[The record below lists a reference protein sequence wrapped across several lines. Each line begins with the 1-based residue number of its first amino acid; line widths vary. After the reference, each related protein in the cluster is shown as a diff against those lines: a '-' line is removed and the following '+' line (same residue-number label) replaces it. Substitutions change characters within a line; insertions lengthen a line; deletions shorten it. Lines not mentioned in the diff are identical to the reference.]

1 MHSVLQILATF
12 GQVLQG
18 QLFPALTAELGPLD
32 EPHQKLVRV
41 LAMLQLDAFV
51 PVRRGPGR
59 PPYDRGAIARAFV
72 AKVIFRC
79 PTNRALLDRL
89 RNDAVLRRLC
99 GWERAADIPKE
110 WDLSRA
116 FAAFAEAHFPEQ
128 VHAALIART
137 QRERLIGHI
146 SEDATAIEVHE
157 KPKPK
162 PKPET
167 PAPPAAR
174 RLHRKAGTPKKPEQ
188 MTRLE
193 RQCSGKMTLEEMI
206 AELPRDCDVGCK
218 RGTDGRKYHWTG
230 YKLHLAVAD
239 GQIPIACLLTS
250 ASLHDSQAAVPLAKL
265 TAQRVTNFY
274 DLLDTGYDCEAI
286 RQHSRDLGH
295 VPIIP
300 AQKRG
305 KQEPTPLAPHEA
317 ARYRERTAV
326 ERVNAR
332 LKEEFGAQWVRVRGW
347 AKVMA
352 DLMFGVLVLTADQIL
367 RLTPS
372 T

>member
-59 PPYDRGAIARAFV
+59 PPHDRGAIARAFV
-72 AKVIFRC
+72 AKVIFQC

-99 GWERAADIPKE
+99 GWERAADIPEE
-110 WDLSRA
+110 WDFSRA
-116 FAAFAEAHFPEQ
+116 FAAFAAAQFPER
-128 VHAALIART
+128 VHAALIERT

-146 SEDATAIEVHE
+146 SRDGTAIEVHE
-157 KPKPK
+157 KPQPK
-162 PKPET
+162 PKAKA
-167 PAPPAAR
+167 PAVR
-174 RLHRKAGTPKKPEQ
+174 RLHRKAGTPKRPEQ

-193 RQCSGKMTLEEMI
+193 RQASGTMTLEEMI
-206 AELPRDCDVGCK
+206 TELPRNCDVGCK
-218 RGTDGRKYHWTG
+218 PDTHGRKYHWNG
-230 YKLHLAVAD
+230 YKLHLDVAD

-250 ASLHDSQAAVPLAKL
+250 ASLHESQVAVPLAEM
-265 TAQRVTNFY
+265 TSQRVTNLY
-274 DLLDTGYDCEAI
+274 DLMDSGYDSEAI
-286 RQHSRDLGH
+286 RQHSRKLGH
-295 VPIIP
+295 VPIIKP
-300 AQKRG
+300 QKRG
-305 KQEPTPLAPHEA
+305 QQTPTLAPHEA
-317 ARYRERTAV
+317 ARYRERTTA

-332 LKEEFGAQWVRVRGW
+332 LKGEFGGQWVRVRGW
-347 AKVMA
+347 AKVMTH
-352 DLMFGVLVLTADQIL
+352 LMFGILVLTADQIL
-367 RLTPS
+367 RLAPTTS
-372 T
+372 